1 VRDQIRSSVVQILE
15 ATRLKGF
22 AFVVVGENGTWCSQV
37 VS

>member
-1 VRDQIRSSVVQILE
+1 VVQILE

-22 AFVVVGENGTWCSQV
+22 VFVVVGENCTWGSQV